1 MQFMGKRILVFGGGK
16 SGISAVR
23 LLQKQGAYVILYD
36 ADKNIKKTDFENDF
50 NIEENFELVI
60 GTFPKEMLGTLDL
73 TIISPGIPIDNQ
85 DVELLKDFDIPIW
98 GEIELAYGLSK
109 GKVIAITGTNGKTTT
124 TILTGE
130 ILKTYYKEVFLAGN
144 IGTPYSD
151 IGPLTGDKSLTVVE
165 ISSFQLETIHRFKA
179 DISAILN
186 ISPDHLDR
194 HKDVETYIKI
204 KGKIT
209 KNQDKSAFCIL
220 NYEDSVLRDMADSL
234 QVNVI
239 FFSSAR
245 PLNNGLFLDGHEI
258 ILNKDGRSHL
268 VCNINELKIIGIHNY
283 ENVMAAVAIGVYLG
297 IPMDYI
303 RKAITSF
310 EGLGHR
316 IEYVAKINGVT
327 YYNDSKATNPNSSM
341 GAIQAMEGPTILI
354 AGGFDKGN
362 DFEQWIKSFDR
373 KVKALVLMG
382 ETRFKIE
389 EAARKQG
396 FNNIFIVND
405 LKEAVKVSSDQAD
418 NGDMVLLS
426 PACASWGMFANYEE
440 RGNLFKKYVKK
451 TN

>member
-310 EGLGHR
+310 EGLEHR